1 MDWKAHIN
9 SLLSFGW
16 TVETLAARMGVTP
29 NAIREILAGRTKAP
43 RANAAIKLAAIA
55 PSDAPPANEAA

>member
-16 TVETLAARMGVTP
+16 TVDALAGRMDVSP
-29 NAIREILAGRTKAP
+29 QAIREILAGRTKAP
-43 RANAAIKLAAIA
+43 RADAAIKLAAI
-55 PSDAPPANEAA
+55 PLAPPPAEAA

>member
-16 TVETLAARMGVTP
+16 TLETIAARMEVSP
-29 NAIREILAGRTKAP
+29 QAIREILAGRTKAP
-43 RANAAIKLAAIA
+43 RADAAIRLAAIA
-55 PSDAPPANEAA
+55 PGEAPPKAA